1 MAKDLKPK
9 KKDEVK
15 PQYSK
20 TYVVVPPDGGWGWVI
35 VAAAF
40 ACNFVA
46 EGTMYSYGLF
56 LEDIAKNLNTR
67 TTNVS
72 LANSLMTG
80 PLICAMINR
89 WGYRIVAFTGGVLA
103 ALAFIASSFAP
114 NIGILILTYGL
125 LGGIGF
131 GMLYMPSVIAIG
143 FYFEK
148 WRGVANSVSLCGS
161 AVGSITIPIIIS
173 VSMKEL
179 IWRNKFRCFSGFT
192 LFCAMCTL
200 LYKPLQPLEIRIDQP
215 PENVSDD
222 ESDDDIFPYKSV
234 KNKLNNQTFQKMST
248 QASIYSIRRAGSP
261 NAMSAFSFKSY
272 ASTTRSVFKGSRM
285 SHDSEEGWFAT
296 CCNCENFKHTFKLLC
311 CCCQRCGANPARPMY
326 RDDILYAGSVAN
338 LKEYNDKS
346 IMDPM
351 DYHISM
357 TRVASEKDLRED
369 LKCCTICP
377 TTVRRPLATM
387 LDFGLFKS
395 TAFTLLAISGFLS
408 MLGFFIPLM
417 YITAKNIDHGMDKVT
432 AAYLLSCFGFANL
445 VGRIAC
451 AIINFFPSIKSLP
464 LTVAFVLFAG
474 SSVVAS
480 VFFIQVPAQFAFCAV
495 YGVSFES
502 FLVFRSHTCQ
512 LFVTAMIF
520 SLKPILI
527 VELFGI
533 EKLSNSFGILMMF
546 YGMACL
552 LGIPIGG
559 LMHDMTNSYIVS
571 FLFAG
576 VSIIL
581 SGLLLSSVPSIL
593 HKEKKRAHRRRR
605 KLEQLKSQAA
615 HSSKH
620 AADASTAPTQTN

>member
-1 MAKDLKPK
+1 MPTKQDIEEEKKQGCKFCPEAVRRTLATMLDISLLKSPSFVLLSISGAFTMMGFYVPFMYLTERAEYRHMHPSFSMWLVSTIGIANTIGRVICGVLSSVPKVNTLAVNNVAMTIGGIATMASGLSSSDWY
-9 KKDEVK
+9 
-15 PQYSK
+15 QFSYA
-20 TYVVVPPDGGWGWVI
+20 VV
-35 VAAAF
+35 F
-40 ACNFVA
+40 
-46 EGTMYSYGLF
+46 GLA
-56 LEDIAKNLNTR
+56 IC
-67 TTNVS
+67 
-72 LANSLMTG
+72 

-377 TTVRRPLATM
+377 TTVRRPLAT
-387 LDFGLFKS
+387 
-395 TAFTLLAISGFLS
+395 I
-408 MLGFFIPLM
+408 
-417 YITAKNIDHGMDKVT
+417 
-432 AAYLLSCFGFANL
+432 
-445 VGRIAC
+445 
-451 AIINFFPSIKSLP
+451 
-464 LTVAFVLFAG
+464 
-474 SSVVAS
+474 
-480 VFFIQVPAQFAFCAV
+480 
-495 YGVSFES
+495 
-502 FLVFRSHTCQ
+502 HTCQ